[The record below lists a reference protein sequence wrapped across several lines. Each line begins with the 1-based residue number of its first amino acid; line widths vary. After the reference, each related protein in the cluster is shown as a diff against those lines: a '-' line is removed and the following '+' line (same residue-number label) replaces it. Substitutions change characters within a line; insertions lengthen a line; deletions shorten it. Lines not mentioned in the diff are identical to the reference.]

1 MQAYVSWRKQGDI
14 SMIDWDHW
22 RTILAVFRTGTYT
35 GAARMLRLDAT
46 TVGRRVKSL
55 EQRLGH
61 RLFIRDGDRFYPTK
75 ECEPLLA
82 HVEAAAEALRD
93 AEQAN
98 PMPDHG
104 AIWRDMRMT
113 APPFLISYLFAPVVG
128 RLSARR
134 RIRVEL
140 VGTAS
145 KAGLQR
151 READIALRIEDRPGE
166 IRDHDPRIEAEQVGE
181 IPYAVYRPASEPDDD
196 LPWAGL
202 MPRHVRTS
210 GEEVMMNLA
219 GEHGFRFRVQQ
230 FDALCEIVAGGA
242 ARAML
247 PRFIGERDERLAVA
261 SQVVLRQ
268 PLWMLYHQ
276 QDGAVPHL
284 KYARAWIDEVVQEGL

>member
-1 MQAYVSWRKQGDI
+1 
-14 SMIDWDHW
+14 MIDWDHW
-22 RTILAVFRTGTYT
+22 RTVLAVFRTGTYT

-55 EQRLGH
+55 EARLGH

-75 ECEPLLA
+75 ECEPLLG

-93 AEQAN
+93 AEQSN
-98 PMPDHG
+98 PLHDQG

-113 APPFLISYLFAPVVG
+113 APPFLISNLFAPAVG
-128 RLSARR
+128 RLGARR

-145 KAGLQR
+145 KVGLQR

-166 IRDHDPRIEAEQVGE
+166 IRDHDPRIEAEQIGVLS
-181 IPYAVYRPASEPDDD
+181 YAVYRPVSQSAGE

-202 MPRHVRTS
+202 MERHVRTS
-210 GEEVMMNLA
+210 GEEVMMRLA
-219 GEHGFRFRVQQ
+219 GEEGFRFRAQQ
-230 FDALCEIVAGGA
+230 FDALREIAAGGA
-242 ARAML
+242 AQAML
-247 PRFIGERDERLAVA
+247 PRFIGDGDERLVA
-261 SQVVLRQ
+261 ASETVLRQ

-276 QDGAVPHL
+276 QDGDVPHL
-284 KYARAWIDEVVQEGL
+284 KFARAWIKDIVQAVL

>member
-1 MQAYVSWRKQGDI
+1 
-14 SMIDWDHW
+14 MIDWDHW
-22 RTILAVFRTGTYT
+22 RTVLAVFRTGTYT

-61 RLFIRDGDRFYPTK
+61 RLFIRDGDRFFPTK

-93 AEQAN
+93 AEQSN
-98 PMPDHG
+98 PVPDQG

-113 APPFLISYLFAPVVG
+113 APPFLISNLFAPEVD
-128 RLSARR
+128 RLGARR

-140 VGTAS
+140 IGTAS

-166 IRDHDPRIEAEQVGE
+166 IRDHDPRIDAEEIGE
-181 IPYAVYRPASEPDDD
+181 LHYAVYRAASGDKEP

-202 MPRHVRTS
+202 MERHVRTS
-210 GEEVMMNLA
+210 GEEVMTRLA
-219 GEHGFRFRVQQ
+219 GEDGFRYRTQQ
-230 FDALCEIVAGGA
+230 FDALREIVACGA
-242 ARAML
+242 ARALL
-247 PRFIGERDERLAVA
+247 PRFIGDRDPRLVA
-261 SQVVLRQ
+261 MSETVLRQ
-268 PLWMLYHQ
+268 PLWMLHHQ
-276 QDGAVPHL
+276 QDRDVPHL
-284 KYARAWIDEVVQEGL
+284 RFARGWIRQVVDETL